1 MEEIYKILKIVT
13 KSVNLAQTLP
23 LENGKFSKE
32 NRFINNLKKD
42 KYSSDKEAAQD
53 IYGKLPK
60 DVRYK
65 MLKHRLKK
73 KLYNSLLFIDY
84 SKLGFKSNYQKDHE
98 CMTLL
103 HQAYILRSQYEL
115 DLVINLANKVLA
127 IAEQY
132 DFTNHMVGALEL
144 KSSCYSENG
153 NVKLFNIA
161 VKELKIQVEKRNKEF
176 QAISL
181 LQTVNLFLRKSVTT
195 RKKLLPE
202 VPSIVSQL
210 ESLWQQTKSFTT
222 FEAYYKT
229 SIYYYELE
237 GDFDKIVEMTVSSL
251 KWVEE
256 GLVNKQL
263 FNANY
268 NKFILVYA
276 HLRSKKYIAGLTYAE
291 IYANDFKYNSV
302 NWFPFMENYFLLALH
317 SRQYEL
323 SRVLLEKVFE
333 NPSYRT
339 ISSTAKERWSLY
351 QSYYTIVSQSSEF
364 VSKLFKNPY
373 SLSLPEYSKDKLGFN
388 VAILILQ
395 FIYFL
400 QKEDSEALLYRIE
413 SLKKYI
419 LTHLKDT
426 FSLRSKTFLKL
437 LILTVT
443 EDFDVNACRK
453 KGQKLYQ
460 KLLETPT
467 PGDAYAEIEIVP
479 YEHLWEHILSIL
491 EQHSK

>member
-1 MEEIYKILKIVT
+1 MDELLKLSEIVT
-13 KSVNLAQTLP
+13 KSVNLSKALP
-23 LENGKFSKE
+23 IESGRSSKE
-32 NRFINNLKKD
+32 NYFIDNLKNKRF
-42 KYSSDKEAAQD
+42 SSDEQAALD
-53 IYGKLPK
+53 IYGTSQN

-65 MLKHRLKK
+65 MLKHRLKR
-73 KLYNSLLFIDY
+73 KLYNCLLFIDY
-84 SKLGFKSNYQKDHE
+84 NKIGLKDYNQKEHE

-103 HQAYILRSQYEL
+103 HQAYILRRQYEL
-115 DLVINLANKVLA
+115 DMVISLTNKVVT
-127 IAEQY
+127 IAEQL
-132 DFTNHMVGALEL
+132 DFTNLLVTALEL
-144 KSSCYSENG
+144 KTSCYSENG
-153 NVKLFNIA
+153 NIKMFNKYS
-161 VKELKIQVEKRNKEF
+161 KELHALLIKRNKELEAVSLF
-176 QAISL
+176 QKVN
-181 LQTVNLFLRKSVTT
+181 VNLKKSITT
-195 RKKLLPE
+195 RKNLLPH
-202 VPSIVSQL
+202 VPAIVSKL
-210 ESLWQQTKSFTT
+210 ESLWRETKSFNV
-222 FEAYYKT
+222 FDAYYKT
-229 SIYYYELE
+229 SISYYELE

-251 KWVEE
+251 IWVRE
-256 GLVNKQL
+256 GLVNETL

-276 HLRSKKYIAGLTYAE
+276 HLRSKKYEDGLKYAE
-291 IYANDFKYNSV
+291 NYCNDFKYSSV

-323 SRVLLEKVFE
+323 SRALLQRVFD
-333 NPSYRT
+333 NPSYRM
-339 ISSTAKERWSLY
+339 ISNAAKERWSLY
-351 QSYYTIVSQSSEF
+351 QSYFTIVSQNSES
-364 VSKLFKNPY
+364 VTTLFKNPY

-400 QKEDSEALLYRIE
+400 QKGDAEALLFRIE

-443 EDFDVNACRK
+443 EDFDVNACRR

-460 KLLETPT
+460 KLVDTPT

-491 EQHSK
+491 DNQSK

>member
-1 MEEIYKILKIVT
+1 MNELIKILDLVT
-13 KSVNLAQTLP
+13 KGVNLSQVLP
-23 LENGKFSKE
+23 LEKGRSSKE
-32 NRFINNLKKD
+32 ITFADNLKAG
-42 KYSSDKEAAQD
+42 KYKTDEDASSD
-53 IYGKLPK
+53 IYGKGPN

-84 SKLGFKSNYQKDHE
+84 NKIGTKKYYQREHE
-98 CMTLL
+98 CLLLL
-103 HQAYILRSQYEL
+103 HQAQILKREYEL
-115 DLVINLANKVLA
+115 DIVIGLCNKVLG
-127 IAEQY
+127 IAEKF
-132 DFTNHMVGALEL
+132 DFTNHIVSALEL
-144 KSSCYSENG
+144 NASCYSENG
-153 NVKLFNIA
+153 NIKLFDRA
-161 VKELKIQVEKRNKEF
+161 SKELEVQIGKRNNEQRALLMF
-176 QAISL
+176 QKVKVYL
-181 LQTVNLFLRKSVTT
+181 KKSITT
-195 RKKLLPE
+195 RKNMLSA
-202 VPSIVSQL
+202 VPGIVSDL
-210 ESLWQQTKSFTT
+210 ESLWWTTRTFTT
-222 FEAYYKT
+222 FDAYYKT
-229 SIYYYELE
+229 SILYYELE
-237 GDFDKIVEMTVSSL
+237 GHFGKIAEMTTSAL

-256 GLVNKQL
+256 GLVNKLL
-263 FNANY
+263 FDANY

-276 HLRSKKYIAGLTYAE
+276 HLRSKQYEDGLRYAE
-291 IYANDFKYNSV
+291 NYCNDFKYSSV

-317 SRQYEL
+317 SRRYEL
-323 SRVLLEKVFE
+323 AHALLQRVFD
-333 NPSYRT
+333 NPSYKM
-339 ISSTAKERWSLY
+339 ISSSSKERWSLY
-351 QSYYTIVSQSSEF
+351 QSYSTIVSPNSAS
-364 VSKLFKNPY
+364 VTTVFKNPY

-443 EDFDVNACRK
+443 EDFEADTCRK

-460 KLLETPT
+460 KLIDTPP

-479 YEHLWEHILSIL
+479 YEHLWEHILTIL
-491 EQHSK
+491 DRQSN